1 LKYVSKSEGEMLTVE
16 ETLEK
21 FIEINEVIDDITK
34 LRWTKQGVNN
44 FVSVNMDDSVK
55 NVVDKM
61 KGLGESLSIRAVV
74 MEKDQ
79 PHAII
84 TYDMIS
90 KELKK

>member
-1 LKYVSKSEGEMLTVE
+1 
-16 ETLEK
+16 
-21 FIEINEVIDDITK
+21 
-34 LRWTKQGVNN
+34 
-44 FVSVNMDDSVK
+44 MDDSVK

-61 KGLGESLSIRAVV
+61 KGLGKSLSIRAVV
-74 MEKDQ
+74 MEKDL